1 MAWHGFEP
9 DVVQVFDRFVMFFCY
24 GGFRENRVFQPEQV
38 TSFEKQIRDLCS
50 GHVLKLLFFV
60 RIALLRR
67 LWHCMSTPGGG
78 VIRRTKLS
86 VGVGGTRRSGWT
98 SRALHVENRK

>member
-1 MAWHGFEP
+1 MQGP
-9 DVVQVFDRFVMFFCY
+9 GNVFFVMVVSAKIAFFSQS
-24 GGFRENRVFQPEQV
+24 RLPVSKKN
-38 TSFEKQIRDLCS
+38 IRDLCC
-50 GHVLKLLFFV
+50 GHVLKSLFFV

>member
-1 MAWHGFEP
+1 MF
-9 DVVQVFDRFVMFFCY
+9 FVMVVSAKIAFFSQS
-24 GGFRENRVFQPEQV
+24 RLRV
-38 TSFEKQIRDLCS
+38 SKNKIRDLCS

-78 VIRRTKLS
+78 VIRRTKLP